1 MKQSSARRFLHET
14 SKRRLDLILIGNTHT
29 LSLSLPPSL
38 LRMTLLPHAVPTAAE
53 SSGRYTT
60 PTYKAL
66 RSSLNEIVAA
76 IEGVVKISQ
85 AASFWRRVGLQ
96 NCSLQVDF
104 VQSNVS

>member
-1 MKQSSARRFLHET
+1 
-14 SKRRLDLILIGNTHT
+14 
-29 LSLSLPPSL
+29 
-38 LRMTLLPHAVPTAAE
+38 MTLLPHAVPTAAE

-60 PTYKAL
+60 HTNKAL

-76 IEGVVKISQ
+76 TEGVVKISQ

-96 NCSLQVDF
+96 HCRLQVDF